1 MLDKILHFRKFFFWS
16 NNKFISLRHLKV
28 EIESLGTVLKNE
40 KSVLIIIAIKEWLLF
55 SGKNDYKGEITI

>member
-1 MLDKILHFRKFFFWS
+1 MLDKILHF
-16 NNKFISLRHLKV
+16 ISLWHLKV